1 MTRVHG
7 FPIQNLRSYFSSKV
21 FWERGFRGLDCCC
34 IESFVEI
41 LEESLE

>member
-7 FPIQNLRSYFSSKV
+7 SPIQKLHSYFSSKV
-21 FWERGFRGLDCCC
+21 FWERGFRGLDCC

-41 LEESLE
+41 VEESLE